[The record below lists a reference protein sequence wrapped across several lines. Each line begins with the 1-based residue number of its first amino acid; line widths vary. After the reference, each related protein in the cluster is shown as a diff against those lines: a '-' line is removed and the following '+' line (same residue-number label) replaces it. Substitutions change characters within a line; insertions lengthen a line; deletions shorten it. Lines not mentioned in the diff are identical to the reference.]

1 MGRAPS
7 FLEYEPI
14 RTHVQQPVNVTVKG
28 YRRGMIDRFSIT
40 PTLPNSLSFDERS
53 GRITG
58 TIEVGRGSVD
68 EV

>member
-14 RTHVQQPVNVTVKG
+14 RTHIKQSVDVKPKS
-28 YRRGMIDRFSIT
+28 YRRGMIDRFSIA
-40 PTLPNSLSFDERS
+40 PALPGSLSFDEHS

-58 TIEVGRGSVD
+58 TVEVRRGGVD
-68 EV
+68 DG